1 MSTMDAYKAELATYL
16 RHFGTNVRR
25 LRAAQSHG
33 VSQEELAYRANLH
46 RTEIGRLELGEV
58 EPRLTTLVIL
68 ADALEA
74 RVDDLLEGLWVP
86 IERRPSPQSRRRLPK
101 PQSKGNRH

>member
-1 MSTMDAYKAELATYL
+1 MSTMDAYKAELAAYL

-25 LRAAQSHG
+25 LRTAQPHR
-33 VSQEELAYRANLH
+33 VSQEELADRANLH

-68 ADALEA
+68 AEALEA
-74 RVDDLLEGLWVP
+74 RVDDLLDGLWLPV
-86 IERRPSPQSRRRLPK
+86 ERRPAPKSRLHLPE
-101 PQSKGNRH
+101 PQSKGNRR